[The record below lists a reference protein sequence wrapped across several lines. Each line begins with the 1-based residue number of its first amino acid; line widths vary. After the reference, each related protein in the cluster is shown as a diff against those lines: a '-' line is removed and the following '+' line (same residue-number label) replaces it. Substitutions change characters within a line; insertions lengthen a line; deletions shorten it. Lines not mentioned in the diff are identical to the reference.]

1 MKTLRES
8 ILDDN
13 GPEFDELSQI
23 GIELSP
29 IYEYSWESFGAVAR
43 IISPKA
49 PQIFDEI
56 VKTIQNIIKLHKNS
70 KLPKVDVFYDESH
83 KTLYIIEKKAGA
95 AMGVMFSSFES
106 WGYKKQIDVNFSWA
120 LNYKSVS
127 NTYDLKKIGTVPLA
141 VLLDIKEKI
150 QLGSPT

>member
-13 GPEFDELSQI
+13 FDIDELQEIS
-23 GIELSP
+23 IELGP
-29 IYEYSWESFGAVAR
+29 IYEYTWESFGDVAR

-56 VKTIQNIIKLHKNS
+56 VKTIQNIIKLHKSS

-106 WGYKKQIDVNFSWA
+106 WDYKKQIDVNFSWA
-120 LNYKSVS
+120 LNYKSVY

-141 VLLDIKEKI
+141 VILDIKEKMHFEN
-150 QLGSPT
+150 